1 MNHDPYQVLNVPRS
15 ATRDEVKRAF
25 HSLAHRYHPDK
36 PTGNAAL
43 FNEVSAAYATLKSGA
58 FVPPQHG
65 GSRDASTYVSDE
77 REFDWGPFFT
87 ETYGRT
93 EKERREAFDALLKRE
108 RDSLNKQY
116 DDMQRMHDASI
127 RRGANASE
135 TGRKPSWKSRP
146 KSTTA
151 IRANRII
158 YDERD

>member
-1 MNHDPYQVLNVPRS
+1 MNQDPYQVLNVPRS

-43 FNEVSAAYATLKSGA
+43 FNQVSAAYAMLKSGA

-65 GSRDASTYVSDE
+65 GSRDASTYTNDG

-108 RDSLNKQY
+108 RESLNKQY
-116 DDMQRMHDASI
+116 DDMHKMHEASI

-135 TGRKPSWKSRP
+135 AGKYPRWKSRA
-146 KSTTA
+146 KTTTA